1 MINKWVNC
9 SVVSDSFDPI
19 DYSLPGSSAHGILQ
33 ARILEWVAIPFS
45 RGISSTRD
53 RTWVSRIASRF
64 FNKWGQHIPWEQL
77 SLPHLDLLLFSDTD
91 CHHGILLCVFI
102 VSSLKK
108 VFQGCF
114 SLLLNRPLLNE
125 FMVTGL
131 VGEEDVGKRY
141 RVWDQHVHTAIFKT
155 CCRHCTGDFIS
166 KLFIMWTKA
175 AESQTHQVFTCR
187 TPHNP
192 ILNTRL
198 GLQVKGY
205 DTTACIV
212 SFPLKRD
219 KVNLVAISFL
229 LEEFLGFNITL
240 NF

>member
-53 RTWVSRIASRF
+53 RTWVFRIASRF

-155 CCRHCTGDFIS
+155 DNHLGPTYSTGNSAQSYVAARMGREFGREWIHVYLWLSPFAVHLKLSQHC
-166 KLFIMWTKA
+166 
-175 AESQTHQVFTCR
+175 
-187 TPHNP
+187 
-192 ILNTRL
+192 
-198 GLQVKGY
+198 
-205 DTTACIV
+205 
-212 SFPLKRD
+212 
-219 KVNLVAISFL
+219 
-229 LEEFLGFNITL
+229 
-240 NF
+240 